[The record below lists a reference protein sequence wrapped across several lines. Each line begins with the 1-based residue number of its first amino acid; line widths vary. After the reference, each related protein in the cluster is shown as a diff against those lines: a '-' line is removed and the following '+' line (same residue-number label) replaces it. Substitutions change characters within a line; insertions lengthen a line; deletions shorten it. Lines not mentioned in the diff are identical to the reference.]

1 MIANS
6 NNSLPVVDH
15 LSHSAVSTYQQCPL
29 KWHFRYVAK
38 IPEEVIGS
46 ALVFGS
52 AVHSAVER
60 HFQSLLETGSPP
72 AIEELLSSFDES
84 WQSFDTEKIKYGR
97 GDDAESMRE
106 LAERMLKAFQ
116 QHEFASPDG
125 SIVAIEE
132 SMRGEFV
139 EGVPD
144 VLARID
150 LALQKGDELVLTDF
164 KTSRS
169 RWSTEQAQNNAEQLL
184 LYADL
189 AGRVLDGRK
198 IRLQYAV
205 VTKAKTSVME
215 VHEVEFDV
223 NRLNRTKAVF
233 KEVWKAIDG
242 GVVYPAPSQ
251 MNCYSCGYKTACR
264 AWQGLK
270 GGESWN
276 R

>member
-1 MIANS
+1 M
-6 NNSLPVVDH
+6 
-15 LSHSAVSTYQQCPL
+15 
-29 KWHFRYVAK
+29 AK

-60 HFQSLLETGSPP
+60 HFQRLLETGSPP
-72 AIEELLSSFDES
+72 AIEELLSSFDDC
-84 WQSFDTEKIKYGR
+84 WQSFDTDKIKYGR
-97 GDDAESMRE
+97 GDDAASMRE
-106 LAERMLKAFQ
+106 LAGRMLKAFQ
-116 QHEFASPDG
+116 EHEFSSPDG
-125 SIVAIEE
+125 TIVAIEE
-132 SMRGEFV
+132 SMRGQFA

-150 LALQKGDELVLTDF
+150 LAIQHDDELVLTDF

-169 RWSTEQAQNNAEQLL
+169 RWSAEQAQNNAEQLL

-215 VHEVEFDV
+215 VHEVEFDA

-233 KEVWKAIDG
+233 TEVWKAIDG
-242 GVVYPAPSQ
+242 GVIYPAPSPV
-251 MNCYSCGYKTACR
+251 NCHSCGYKTACR
-264 AWQGLK
+264 EWQGQK